1 MGREWCER
9 ERGGDGEGVAL
20 NGIGSLFKHFLSHMC
35 QHQFLRTHTKAYSKP
50 ELFQLTALV
59 LNYCVELTPVLDFAN
74 SMAPHLTKKE
84 LDIMRDLKVDKK
96 WTPLEIHAKITSQR
110 EKKNIA
116 PPDLTTVHNDKKRC
130 RHTMIGIVVANFVV
144 FLFLLF
150 LLVVALVLLAVLIGG
165 VGCLLLLAPRCDL
178 LSEAYLYTFCFDKK
192 ALRDTGWGEKNTH
205 CQKGPQN
212 SGQNPGTPISMLPLA
227 WGGQAV
233 VKKTPIPV
241 NGHRLR
247 GLQH

>member
-150 LLVVALVLLAVLIGG
+150 LLVVALAVLAVLIAG
-165 VGCLLLLAPRCDL
+165 VGCWLFVVVGPSLRPFVRS
-178 LSEAYLYTFCFDKK
+178 LSLHVLF
-192 ALRDTGWGEKNTH
+192 
-205 CQKGPQN
+205 
-212 SGQNPGTPISMLPLA
+212 
-227 WGGQAV
+227 
-233 VKKTPIPV
+233 
-241 NGHRLR
+241 
-247 GLQH
+247 

>member
-1 MGREWCER
+1 
-9 ERGGDGEGVAL
+9 
-20 NGIGSLFKHFLSHMC
+20 MC

-116 PPDLTTVHNDKKRC
+116 TTTTTTATATSNKQQATSNPPTPNKEQPTTSNQQR
-130 RHTMIGIVVANFVV
+130 
-144 FLFLLF
+144 
-150 LLVVALVLLAVLIGG
+150 
-165 VGCLLLLAPRCDL
+165 
-178 LSEAYLYTFCFDKK
+178 
-192 ALRDTGWGEKNTH
+192 
-205 CQKGPQN
+205 
-212 SGQNPGTPISMLPLA
+212 
-227 WGGQAV
+227 
-233 VKKTPIPV
+233 
-241 NGHRLR
+241 
-247 GLQH
+247 